1 MKMSMWKRGASGA
14 FMEVVPG
21 DVGDAQKEMVQ
32 FVQLPDIDRD
42 MKGHSKPMDTK
53 YYILEMKIISLKL
66 SSL

>member
-1 MKMSMWKRGASGA
+1 MD
-14 FMEVVPG
+14 EVPG

-32 FVQLPDIDRD
+32 FVQLLDIDRD

>member
-53 YYILEMKIISLKL
+53 
-66 SSL
+66 